1 VTGQTEQLQQ
11 LWHLYEAEHDHA
23 PAGAREVVAWAVRER
38 KLELPRIDPLDV
50 LADRMSSAL
59 REEYATAPNGE
70 RYRVNHAIRVT
81 RNGVQMTFWG
91 IMGFAPPDHMHMAF
105 AQRREQVIS
114 DCVQLKIDVDVYNN
128 LNPTTQV
135 QLVLDF
141 TDDVAERRAA

>member
-1 VTGQTEQLQQ
+1 MTGQTEQLQQ
-11 LWHLYEAEHDHA
+11 LWHLYEAEHDNL
-23 PAGAREVVAWAVRER
+23 PAGAREVVEWAVRER

-70 RYRVNHAIRVT
+70 RYRVNDAVRVT

-91 IMGFAPPDHMHMAF
+91 IMGFAPPNHMRMAF
-105 AQRREQVIS
+105 AQRREQIIS
-114 DCVQLKIDVDVYNN
+114 DCVQLKIDVDVYDH
-128 LNPTTQV
+128 LNPVTRV

-141 TDDVAERRAA
+141 TEDVAERRAA

>member
-1 VTGQTEQLQQ
+1 MTGQTEQLQQ
-11 LWHLYEAEHDHA
+11 LWHLYATEHDHL
-23 PAGAREVVAWAVRER
+23 PAGAREVVAWAVREG

-105 AQRREQVIS
+105 AQRREQIIS
-114 DCVQLKIDVDVYNN
+114 DCVQLRVDVDVYNN
-128 LNPTTQV
+128 LNPAAPV